1 MVDKQNIMKT
11 NFLTSVKLILA
22 DRLMTVMLVVFGL
35 ACVAYCIYVGASLR
49 PSDLIVAVHYTAFG
63 ATTYYKEK
71 WYYLISFIVF
81 GLTLAVVH
89 SILIIKLYVQE
100 RRQMA
105 ILFAWLSFLLLLIA
119 WIITHSVLK
128 VAFL

>member
-1 MVDKQNIMKT
+1 MKL
-11 NFLTSVKLILA
+11 NFITSLKLILA
-22 DRLMTVMLVVFGL
+22 DRLMTVLLIVFGL
-35 ACVAYCIYVGASLR
+35 ACLAYCVYVGISLR

-63 ATTYYKEK
+63 ATKYYKEK
-71 WYYLISFIVF
+71 WYYLISFIIF
-81 GLTLAVVH
+81 GLTLGVVH
-89 SILIIKLYVQE
+89 SLLIIKLYVQE

-105 ILFAWLSFLLLLIA
+105 IMFAWLSFLLLLIA